1 MLLQMLHQAESRKR
15 RDPWSNRPR
24 SRDMGSRKIPA
35 ERVSG
40 HRGLGTRA
48 AGFDGVP
55 IRLRCDA
62 RRASR
67 GPACSQRW
75 RSAPKIV
82 GSRGGALARALAVRQ
97 APACPACCPPSKPL
111 ARLGPKVLLRARL
124 CATALP
130 RPPTSSLRVPYI
142 SIPGRTGSC
151 PRGIRMRAVNGR
163 LDTSGQCNTTSCSSR
178 VSPSERGSRR
188 DASGVHACCELRAAC
203 CNNM

>member
-1 MLLQMLHQAESRKR
+1 MPSPSRCMLLQMLHQAESRKR

-35 ERVSG
+35 EQVSG

-111 ARLGPKVLLRARL
+111 ARLGPIAPRETLRHCLAPATNIVASCTVHLHTRQDRQLPAR
-124 CATALP
+124 
-130 RPPTSSLRVPYI
+130 
-142 SIPGRTGSC
+142 
-151 PRGIRMRAVNGR
+151 
-163 LDTSGQCNTTSCSSR
+163 NTN
-178 VSPSERGSRR
+178 
-188 DASGVHACCELRAAC
+188 ACCERQTRHFWAVQYDIMFFARIAERTGLTS
-203 CNNM
+203 